1 MRSACV
7 ALSDDIAL
15 LSRVPLFAGLS
26 DDKLR
31 LMAFGAE
38 RRRVVEGQT
47 LFREGTSA
55 DCGFVVAYG
64 SFGLTSVARDG
75 TTRPE
80 GAAEPGTLLSELA
93 MISAVERKYTAVAL
107 EDSEVIRINRPLF
120 RRMLEEYPDVAV
132 LVDAR
137 IRENLAAMIGQMRGL
152 AGRFV

>member
-1 MRSACV
+1 MG
-7 ALSDDIAL
+7 LSDDIAL
-15 LSRVPLFAGLS
+15 LSRVPLFAGLA

-38 RRRVVEGQT
+38 RRRLVEGQT

-64 SFGLTSVARDG
+64 AFRLTSTLRDG
-75 TTRPE
+75 TTRDE
-80 GAAEPGTLLSELA
+80 GTAGAGTLLSELA
-93 MISAVERKYTAVAL
+93 MISAVERKYTAVAT

-137 IRENLAAMIGQMRGL
+137 IRENLSAMISQMRGL
-152 AGRFV
+152 AGRFA

>member
-1 MRSACV
+1 V
-7 ALSDDIAL
+7 ALADDIAL
-15 LSRVPLFAGLS
+15 LSQVPLFAGLAE
-26 DDKLR
+26 DKLR

-38 RRRVVEGQT
+38 RRRLVEGQT

-64 SFGLTSVARDG
+64 AFQLTSTQRDG
-75 TTRPE
+75 STREE
-80 GAAEPGTLLSELA
+80 GLADAGTLLSELA
-93 MISAVERKYTAVAL
+93 MISAVERKYTAVAV

-137 IRENLAAMIGQMRGL
+137 IRENLSAMITQMRGL
-152 AGRFV
+152 ARRFA

>member
-1 MRSACV
+1 V
-7 ALSDDIAL
+7 ALADDIAL
-15 LSRVPLFAGLS
+15 LSQVPLFAGLAE
-26 DDKLR
+26 DKLR

-38 RRRVVEGQT
+38 RRRLVEGQT

-64 SFGLTSVARDG
+64 AFQLTSTQRDG
-75 TTRPE
+75 STREE
-80 GAAEPGTLLSELA
+80 GMADAGTLLSELA
-93 MISAVERKYTAVAL
+93 MISAVERKYTAVAT

-137 IRENLAAMIGQMRGL
+137 IRENLSAMITQMRGL
-152 AGRFV
+152 ARRFA

>member
-1 MRSACV
+1 M
-7 ALSDDIAL
+7 ALADDIAL

-38 RRRVVEGQT
+38 RRRLVEGQT

-64 SFGLTSVARDG
+64 AFGLTSTLRDG
-75 TTRPE
+75 STRDE
-80 GAAEPGTLLSELA
+80 GMADAGTLLSELA
-93 MISAVERKYTAVAL
+93 MISAVERKYTAVAI

-137 IRENLAAMIGQMRGL
+137 IRENLSAMITQMRGL
-152 AGRFV
+152 ARRFA

>member
-1 MRSACV
+1 M

-15 LSRVPLFAGLS
+15 LSKVPLFAGLS
-26 DDKLR
+26 DDRLR

-38 RRRVVEGQT
+38 RRRLVEGQT

-64 SFGLTSVARDG
+64 AFQLASTRRDG
-75 TTRPE
+75 STRDE
-80 GAAEPGTLLSELA
+80 GVAGEGTLLSELA

-120 RRMLEEYPDVAV
+120 RRMLEEYPDVAI
-132 LVDAR
+132 LVDTR
-137 IRENLAAMIGQMRGL
+137 IRENLAAMIGEMKGL
-152 AGRFV
+152 AGRFA